1 MVTAFLIFFA
11 LVLEYVYDPISNMK
25 NTAVIDNSFLKFK
38 NYLKNYNLEKSYIY
52 LSFPIVIFLIF
63 SILDYLLTNLMHPL
77 FSFLLSLAVLVYCL
91 KPNEFNLKLEHL
103 KFTIESKVD
112 LDSSN
117 RFKYIL
123 YSDKNDQ
130 LDSIIN
136 NIFYS
141 SIRNI
146 FSVTFTFLLLGPA
159 GALAYI
165 ILDNFIYSEH
175 IKVDQKS
182 KKVLRLLVSII
193 EYIPVRVCA
202 FTFAVVAN
210 FEQCLNQWR
219 VTKSAKDIYNTNIN
233 LINSI
238 GFASFEKIKDENK
251 NIDLEKIIYAQ
262 SMISRS
268 LLAWLSIIGFLV
280 ITGVFV

>member
-25 NTAVIDNSFLKFK
+25 DTAVIDNSFLKFK
-38 NYLKNYNLEKSYIY
+38 NYLKNYKLEKSYIY

-63 SILDYLLTNLMHPL
+63 SVLDYLLNNLIHPL
-77 FSFLLSLAVLVYCL
+77 FSFLLGLAVLVYCL

-103 KFTIESKVD
+103 KFAIESKVD

-123 YSDKNDQ
+123 HAGKNDQ

-136 NIFYS
+136 NIFYN

-146 FSVTFTFLLLGPA
+146 FSVILTFLLLGPA

-165 ILDNFIYSEH
+165 IIDNFIYSKH

-182 KKVLRLLVSII
+182 KKFLLLLLSII

-210 FEQCLNQWR
+210 FEQCLNQWK
-219 VTKSAKDIYNTNIN
+219 VIKNAKDMHNMNIT
-233 LINSI
+233 LINSV
-238 GFASFEKIKDENK
+238 GYASFEKIKDENA

-268 LLAWLSIIGFLV
+268 LLAWLSVIGFLV
-280 ITGVFV
+280 ITGVFI

>member
-210 FEQCLNQWR
+210 FEQCLNQWK
-219 VTKSAKDIYNTNIN
+219 VIKNAKDMHNMNIT
-233 LINSI
+233 LINSV
-238 GFASFEKIKDENK
+238 GYASFEKIKDENA

-268 LLAWLSIIGFLV
+268 LLAWLSVIGFLV
-280 ITGVFV
+280 ITGIFI

>member
-25 NTAVIDNSFLKFK
+25 DTAILDSSFLKFK
-38 NYLKNYNLEKSYIY
+38 NYLKNYKLEKSYIY

-63 SILDYLLTNLMHPL
+63 NILDYLLYNLLHPL

-103 KFTIESKVD
+103 KFAIESKID

-123 YSDKNDQ
+123 YADKNDQ

-136 NIFYS
+136 NIFYN

-146 FSVTFTFLLLGPA
+146 FSVIFTFLLLGPA
-159 GALAYI
+159 GSLSYI
-165 ILDNFIYSEH
+165 ILDNFIYGEQL
-175 IKVDQKS
+175 KVDQKS
-182 KKVLRLLVSII
+182 KKLLKFLVSIV
-193 EYIPVRVCA
+193 EYIPIRICA
-202 FTFAVVAN
+202 FTFAMVAN
-210 FEQCLNQWR
+210 FEQCLKQWKT
-219 VTKSAKDIYNTNIN
+219 VKNNKDIYSENIN
-233 LINSI
+233 ITNSV
-238 GFASFEKIKDENK
+238 GFASFEEIKDKNENVS
-251 NIDLEKIIYAQ
+251 LEKIIYSQ
-262 SMISRS
+262 SMIARS
-268 LLAWLSIIGFLV
+268 LLAWLSIVGFLI

>member
-25 NTAVIDNSFLKFK
+25 DTAILDSSFLKFK
-38 NYLKNYNLEKSYIY
+38 NYLKNYKLVKSYIY

-63 SILDYLLTNLMHPL
+63 NILDYLLYNLLHPL

-103 KFTIESKVD
+103 KFAIESKID

-123 YSDKNDQ
+123 YADKNDQ

-136 NIFYS
+136 NIFYN

-146 FSVTFTFLLLGPA
+146 FSVIFTFLLLGPA
-159 GALAYI
+159 GSLSYI
-165 ILDNFIYSEH
+165 ILDNFIYGDQLK
-175 IKVDQKS
+175 IDQKS
-182 KKVLRLLVSII
+182 KKLLKFLVSIV
-193 EYIPVRVCA
+193 EYIPIRICA

-210 FEQCLNQWR
+210 FEQCLKQWKT
-219 VTKSAKDIYNTNIN
+219 VKNNKDIYSENIN
-233 LINSI
+233 ITNSV
-238 GFASFEKIKDENK
+238 GFASFEEIKDKNENVS
-251 NIDLEKIIYAQ
+251 LEKIIYSQ
-262 SMISRS
+262 SMIARS
-268 LLAWLSIIGFLV
+268 LLAWLSIVGFLI

>member
-38 NYLKNYNLEKSYIY
+38 NYLKNYNLEKPYIY

-268 LLAWLSIIGFLV
+268 LLAWLSVIGFLV
-280 ITGVFV
+280 ITGVFI

>member
-25 NTAVIDNSFLKFK
+25 DTAILDSSFLKFK
-38 NYLKNYNLEKSYIY
+38 NYLKNYKLEKSYIY

-63 SILDYLLTNLMHPL
+63 NILDYLLYNLLHPL

-103 KFTIESKVD
+103 KFAIESKID

-123 YSDKNDQ
+123 YADKNDQ

-136 NIFYS
+136 NIFYN

-146 FSVTFTFLLLGPA
+146 FSVIFTFLLLGPA
-159 GALAYI
+159 GSLSYI
-165 ILDNFIYSEH
+165 ILDNFIYGEQLRG
-175 IKVDQKS
+175 DQKS
-182 KKVLRLLVSII
+182 KKLLKFLVSIV
-193 EYIPVRVCA
+193 EYIPIRICA

-210 FEQCLNQWR
+210 FEQCLKQWKT
-219 VTKSAKDIYNTNIN
+219 VKNNKDIYSENIN
-233 LINSI
+233 ITNSV
-238 GFASFEKIKDENK
+238 GFASFEEIKDKNENVS
-251 NIDLEKIIYAQ
+251 LEKIIYSQ
-262 SMISRS
+262 SMIARS
-268 LLAWLSIIGFLV
+268 LLAWLSIVGFLI

>member
-25 NTAVIDNSFLKFK
+25 DTAILDSSFLKFK
-38 NYLKNYNLEKSYIY
+38 NYLKNYKLEKSYIY

-63 SILDYLLTNLMHPL
+63 NILDYLLYTLLHPL

-103 KFTIESKVD
+103 KFAIESKID

-123 YSDKNDQ
+123 YADKNDQ

-136 NIFYS
+136 NIFYN

-146 FSVTFTFLLLGPA
+146 FSVIFTFLLLGPA
-159 GALAYI
+159 GSLSYI
-165 ILDNFIYSEH
+165 ILDNFIYGEQL
-175 IKVDQKS
+175 KVDQKS
-182 KKVLRLLVSII
+182 KKLLKFLVSIV
-193 EYIPVRVCA
+193 EYIPIRICA

-210 FEQCLNQWR
+210 FEQCLKQWKT
-219 VTKSAKDIYNTNIN
+219 VKNNKDIYSENIN
-233 LINSI
+233 ITNSV
-238 GFASFEKIKDENK
+238 GFASFEEIKDKNENVS
-251 NIDLEKIIYAQ
+251 LEKIIYSQ
-262 SMISRS
+262 SMIARS
-268 LLAWLSIIGFLV
+268 LLAWLSIVGFLI